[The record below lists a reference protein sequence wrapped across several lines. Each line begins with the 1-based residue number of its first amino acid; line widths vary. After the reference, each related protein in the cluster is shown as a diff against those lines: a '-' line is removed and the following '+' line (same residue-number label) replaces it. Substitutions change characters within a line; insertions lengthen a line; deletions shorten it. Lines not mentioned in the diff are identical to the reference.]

1 MRSNFRYLVVAA
13 GAVLAMASFA
23 SLPARADETS
33 AMQQLQDVE
42 HSSQDAAHADSDEQA
57 KDLSNQG
64 FDTPNTDPAPSDD
77 DSDPNC

>member
-64 FDTPNTDPAPSDD
+64 FDTPNTDPAPSND
-77 DSDPNC
+77 DSDPN